1 MSNNNSSKKI
11 QFAGKTGLMKELQ
24 KTISFRAY
32 NTILTSGN
40 SKGAKDLQN
49 KVHELY
55 FGKSN
60 DNDSIG
66 YGEQLMKGMN
76 AFAPMFAKEEDLGK
90 GNVTLVMKSLFHCS
104 QEKIVVSTH
113 PKDKGK
119 RE

>member
-1 MSNNNSSKKI
+1 
-11 QFAGKTGLMKELQ
+11 
-24 KTISFRAY
+24 
-32 NTILTSGN
+32 
-40 SKGAKDLQN
+40 
-49 KVHELY
+49 
-55 FGKSN
+55 
-60 DNDSIG
+60 
-66 YGEQLMKGMN
+66 MKGMN